1 MDMKDEEKFIVYLY
15 QVSLIWFMSFILKFQ
30 VILLMLLFKIL
41 FRVSLW
47 RT

>member
-1 MDMKDEEKFIVYLY
+1 MDMKDEEKFTVYLY